1 MKEIVEQQI
10 QTVFDPEFPL
20 IDIWTMGLIYDV
32 QANEETQQ
40 VDITMTYTTPACPSW
55 EEMQEM
61 MITAIHDVYPEAMI
75 NIELTFEPMRTIE
88 MMKDEDLKRMFE

>member
-1 MKEIVEQQI
+1 
-10 QTVFDPEFPL
+10 
-20 IDIWTMGLIYDV
+20 
-32 QANEETQQ
+32 
-40 VDITMTYTTPACPSW
+40 
-55 EEMQEM
+55 MQEM